1 VSRFAEAARA
11 LEAEGMRT
19 GALGLD
25 DAAASRTAWGDWTI
39 KDVLGHLE
47 SSHRGLLDGLR
58 GTATPLPG
66 RTLAQINEQRRQARL
81 GWPLA
86 RVLAE
91 LDAVRGEAVA
101 AIGALTDDAWARVVR
116 TASGREWKLW
126 LLAWQLS
133 AHERDH
139 RLGIEAALGRPGATR
154 ARVDWLNVSNGGVPK
169 LPIHSAE
176 LTELGLVGDAHR
188 KPMHG
193 GPTAAL
199 CLYSLEVIHAL
210 QAEGH
215 PIYPGAVGENVTIVG
230 LDWSR
235 IQPGDRLRLGPTLVE
250 ITRYTTPC
258 VNVQGAFKD
267 GQFARILVTRHP
279 GESRAYARVIETGRI
294 TVGDPVDLLPSRSSS
309 SETTERVSVN

>member
-11 LEAEGMRT
+11 LDAEGVRLR
-19 GALGLD
+19 ALGLD

-39 KDVLGHLE
+39 KDVLGHLQ
-47 SSHRGLLDGLR
+47 SSHQGLLDGLR

-66 RTLAQINEQRRQARL
+66 RTLAQINEERRQARR

-86 RVLAE
+86 KVLAE
-91 LDAVRGEAVA
+91 LDAARAEAIA
-101 AIGALTDDAWARVVR
+101 AVGALADDDWARVVR

-139 RLGIEAALGRPGATR
+139 RLEIEGALGRAPVPG
-154 ARVDWLNVSNGGVPK
+154 RVDWLCVSSGGVPK
-169 LPIHSAE
+169 LPVHSAE

-230 LDWSR
+230 VDWSR
-235 IQPGDRLRLGPTLVE
+235 VQPGDRLRLGPTLVE
-250 ITRYTTPC
+250 VTRYTTPC

-267 GQFARILVTRHP
+267 GRFARILATRHP

-294 TVGDPVDLLPSRSSS
+294 TVGDPVELLPSRSSS

>member
-11 LEAEGMRT
+11 LDAEGMRT
-19 GALGLD
+19 RALGLD
-25 DAAASRTAWGDWTI
+25 EAAAGRVAWGDWTI
-39 KDVLGHLE
+39 KDVLGHLQ
-47 SSHRGLLDGLR
+47 SSHAGLLDGLR

-66 RTLAQINEQRRQARL
+66 RTLAQINEERRQARV

-86 RVLAE
+86 KVLAD
-91 LDAVRGEAVA
+91 LDAGRAEAIA
-101 AIGALTDDAWARVVR
+101 AIGAMPDDAWERVVR

-139 RLGIEAALGRPGATR
+139 RLEIEAALGRPTIPG
-154 ARVDWLNVSNGGVPK
+154 RVDWLNVSNGGVPK

-210 QAEGH
+210 QVEGH
-215 PIYPGAVGENVTIVG
+215 PIHPGAVGENVTIVG
-230 LDWSR
+230 VDWSR

-267 GQFARILVTRHP
+267 GDFARILATRHP
-279 GESRAYARVIETGRI
+279 GEARAYARVIETGRI
-294 TVGDPVDLLPSRSSS
+294 TVGDPVEVIPSRSSS
-309 SETTERVSVN
+309 SESTERVSVN